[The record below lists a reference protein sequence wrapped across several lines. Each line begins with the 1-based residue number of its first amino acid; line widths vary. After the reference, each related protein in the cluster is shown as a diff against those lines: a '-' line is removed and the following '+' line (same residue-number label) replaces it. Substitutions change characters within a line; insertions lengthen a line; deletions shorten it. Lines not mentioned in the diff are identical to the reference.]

1 MKKVK
6 QKKMKDK
13 RINAPLVSWQF
24 YLIIFIVVLFFAI
37 DEYFIVAY
45 CKDYLESF
53 VPLIIFYIFSSS
65 VCITVVVCLI
75 KKFIWNKPINHI
87 AESAKKI
94 AEGDYSARVKSMR
107 RDGKKDEVE
116 VLIDDFNTMAKELAS
131 TEILKSDFISNVS
144 HEIKSPIAVIQSYV
158 QTLKSSDLSEA
169 ERVQYLD
176 TIMLATKKLNA
187 MIVNI
192 LKLNKLENQSIVSNA
207 TDYQL
212 GEQLRQCALAYMELW
227 EKKEINFEIDV
238 CDVTVHHDAT
248 LLELVWNNLLSNAIK
263 FTEKGGTI
271 SLTSK
276 EQDGFVFVTVKDS
289 GCGMSEQTVKRIY
302 DKFYQGDT
310 SHSTEGNGL
319 GMAMVKKVLE
329 LENGEITVKSEI
341 GKGTEFVVKLPL

>member
-1 MKKVK
+1 M
-6 QKKMKDK
+6 
-13 RINAPLVSWQF
+13 SS
-24 YLIIFIVVLFFAI
+24 VLFTVAI
-37 DEYFIVAY
+37 ALTRKYV
-45 CKDYLESF
+45 
-53 VPLIIFYIFSSS
+53 
-65 VCITVVVCLI
+65 
-75 KKFIWNKPINHI
+75 WNKPITKLSE
-87 AESAKKI
+87 AAKKVT
-94 AEGDYSARVKSMR
+94 EGDYSVQVPYMR
-107 RDGKKDEVE
+107 KDGKKDEAE
-116 VLIDDFNTMAKELAS
+116 VLIEDFNTMVRELAS

-144 HEIKSPIAVIQSYV
+144 HEIKSPLAVIQSYV

-169 ERVQYLD
+169 ERVKYLD

-212 GEQLRQCALAYMELW
+212 GEQLRQCALGFMELW
-227 EKKEINFEIDV
+227 ENKEINFEIDV

-248 LLELVWNNLLSNAIK
+248 LLELVWNNLLSNAVK

-276 EQDGFVFVTVKDS
+276 ERDGFVFVTVKDS
-289 GCGMSEQTVKRIY
+289 GCGMSEETVKRIY

-329 LENGEITVKSEI
+329 LENGEITVKSEL
-341 GKGTEFVVKLPL
+341 GKGTEFTVKLPL

>member
-1 MKKVK
+1 MKP
-6 QKKMKDK
+6 QKDK
-13 RINAPLVSWQF
+13 RINAPLISWKF
-24 YLIIFIVVLFFAI
+24 YLVIIAILVFIAADEAIIVWYCRDYFDSLIPLLVWWIVMSSVLFTVAI
-37 DEYFIVAY
+37 ALAR
-45 CKDYLESF
+45 KF
-53 VPLIIFYIFSSS
+53 V
-65 VCITVVVCLI
+65 
-75 KKFIWNKPINHI
+75 WNKPITKLSE
-87 AESAKKI
+87 AAKKVT
-94 AEGDYSARVKSMR
+94 EGDYSVQVPSMR
-107 RDGKKDEVE
+107 KDGKKDEAE
-116 VLIDDFNTMAKELAS
+116 VLIEDFNTMVRELAS

-144 HEIKSPIAVIQSYV
+144 HEIKSPLAIIQSYV
-158 QTLKSSDLSEA
+158 QTLKSSDLSKT
-169 ERVQYLD
+169 ERAKYLE

-212 GEQLRQCALAYMELW
+212 GEQLRQCALGFMELW
-227 EKKEINFEIDV
+227 ESKEIHFEIDV

-263 FTEKGGTI
+263 FTGNGGTI

-276 EQDGFVFVTVKDS
+276 EQDGVVFVAVKDS
-289 GCGMSEQTVKRIY
+289 GCGMSEETVKRIY

-329 LENGEITVKSEI
+329 LENGEICVNSKV
-341 GKGTEFVVKLPL
+341 GAGTEFIVRLPI